1 MRVRLNDLLGLS
13 YMPLIVEDADGKH
26 YAKHHTSYA
35 KGYHTTK
42 RNTLKPYSG
51 KFGKGYTV
59 EQWAKGTSNYH
70 WITYYI
76 ESDGD

>member
-1 MRVRLNDLLGLS
+1 MRVRVNDLMGLS
-13 YMPLIVEDADGKH
+13 YMPPVVEDADGKH
-26 YAKHHTSYA
+26 YAMHHTSY
-35 KGYHTTK
+35 KRGYHTTK

-59 EQWAKGTSNYH
+59 ERWATNKYH
-70 WITYYI
+70 YITYYI